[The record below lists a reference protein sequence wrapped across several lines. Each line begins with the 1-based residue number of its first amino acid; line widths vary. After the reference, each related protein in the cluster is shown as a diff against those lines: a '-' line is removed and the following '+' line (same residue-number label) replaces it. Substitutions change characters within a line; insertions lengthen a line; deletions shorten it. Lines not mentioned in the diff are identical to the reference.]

1 MIKNILDFL
10 LLPFDL
16 LFKKFALRNNIG
28 FLPPVQPT
36 HQKFPLIILGGE
48 YAIKHQIPTSV
59 IFNTGSGPITV
70 GNNAVFGH
78 NVQLLTGY
86 HLNVEDARRLGKT
99 LHDVPDENRE
109 IIIGNNCYIGSN
121 AIILGNV
128 KIGDYSV
135 IAAGSVVY
143 KDVPQS
149 VLVGGN
155 PAIQLRKFEN
165 GK

>member
-70 GNNAVFGH
+70 GNNETPNNAYVF
-78 NVQLLTGY
+78 L
-86 HLNVEDARRLGKT
+86 KT
-99 LHDVPDENRE
+99 LFVAKADGVFE
-109 IIIGNNCYIGSN
+109 
-121 AIILGNV
+121 AILLILFCIV
-128 KIGDYSV
+128 
-135 IAAGSVVY
+135 
-143 KDVPQS
+143 
-149 VLVGGN
+149 
-155 PAIQLRKFEN
+155 F
-165 GK
+165 